1 MSALTEENIIYFLG
15 ILEQKGKYK
24 FFILFKIFLGI
35 DSISDYSKLIG
46 ELLKLEHG
54 ERNSVDQQ
62 KEDLLNIIAYENA
75 NVMNYYSRAN

>member
-24 FFILFKIFLGI
+24 FFILFNFFLGI

-54 ERNSVDQQ
+54 ERNSVD
-62 KEDLLNIIAYENA
+62 
-75 NVMNYYSRAN
+75 